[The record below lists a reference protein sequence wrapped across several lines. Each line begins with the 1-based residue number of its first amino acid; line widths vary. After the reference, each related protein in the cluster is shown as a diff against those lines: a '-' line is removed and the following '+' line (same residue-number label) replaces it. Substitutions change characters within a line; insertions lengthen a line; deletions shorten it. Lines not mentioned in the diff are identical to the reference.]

1 MMRLKT
7 VKATNV
13 WISDNGYFVIKQ
25 LYEALDKEVSI
36 ILSPEQ
42 VDAIFLFMANERDYL
57 VQRWNEG
64 KEEQEYE
71 EEEEEEEGK

>member
-42 VDAIFLFMANERDYL
+42 VDSIFSFMAEERDYL
-57 VQRWNEG
+57 AQRWNEG
-64 KEEQEYE
+64 KEKE
-71 EEEEEEEGK
+71 EEEEESP